1 MNEFVFQVK
10 DVKALVVDD
19 NAVNLMIASNVLM
32 QYGIKV
38 EEANSGS
45 MAIKKCYENTY
56 DMIFMD
62 YLMPGMNG
70 VETIHNIRNL
80 NLQKKTI
87 MIALSANVSKDIVDE
102 FEAVGT
108 HYVMSKPLELKEL
121 SKVLK
126 MYISEEKMVK
136 EEEEKEE
143 VLEDAVLNED
153 TINVLYSVSG
163 LDVKRGLDNVMGD
176 RETYIKVLNTCCTNI
191 TEQVDYIKAAHRL
204 LSSDGLKI
212 YFHSLKGVLAN
223 VGAIDL
229 AQFSKKME
237 SAALQKNE
245 AYINENVASYIEQ
258 IESFRDKLKLAIE
271 EYKKMNC
278 SDVAVETQVL
288 MDEGIYKQK
297 LETVIHRVARFE
309 FNEVEDLLEE
319 LISATTGEKKEMIKE
334 AYEYIQQFQYED
346 AFELL
351 REMQRM

>member
-1 MNEFVFQVK
+1 MNEFIFQVK
-10 DVKALVVDD
+10 NVKALVVDD
-19 NAVNLMIASNVLM
+19 NAVNLMIASNVLK

-62 YLMPGMNG
+62 YLMPDMNG
-70 VETIHNIRNL
+70 VETIHNIHNL
-80 NLQKKTI
+80 NLQKQAI

-121 SKVLK
+121 SQVLK
-126 MYISEEKMVK
+126 MCIPEEKIVR
-136 EEEEKEE
+136 EEQEEKE
-143 VLEDAVLNED
+143 VLEDVASNED
-153 TINVLYSVSG
+153 TITILYSVPG
-163 LDVKRGLDNVMGD
+163 LNVKRGLDNVMGD
-176 RETYIKVLNTCCTNI
+176 KETYIKVLNTCCTNI

-237 SAALQKNE
+237 IAALQKNE

-278 SDVAVETQVL
+278 SDTVETQIL
-288 MDEGIYKQK
+288 MDESVYKQK
-297 LETVIHRVARFE
+297 LETVIRKVARFE

-319 LISATTGEKKEMIKE
+319 LISATAGEKKEMIKK